1 MWTFRAMNTEVAVAA
16 PELSD
21 GAERDLALAVE
32 RLFRDTELRFSRF
45 LPDSELSQLNRADGP
60 VTVSDELL
68 QLLRCARDHARATGG
83 IFEPTVGGAM
93 RASGYDRSF
102 APGALDRDAPPA
114 IAARASVAMLDIDE
128 PRHRVTRPP
137 HVQLD
142 FGGFLKGRT
151 VDRAVDR
158 AAALASGVVAVDA
171 GGDAVLRGAPADEP
185 GWSVEIEDPRDPTR
199 LVGTLL
205 VRDRAVATS
214 AANRR
219 RWRRGA
225 QTMHHLVDPR
235 TGAPARSDLVQAT
248 IIAPT
253 AELADVMA
261 KVVFVLGAE
270 QGAREIERR
279 ELSAVLVLDSGA
291 IRTVGTVELH
301 HA

>member
-1 MWTFRAMNTEVAVAA
+1 MWTFRAMNTDVAVAA

-21 GAERDLALAVE
+21 GAEHDLALAVE
-32 RLFRDTELRFSRF
+32 QLFRDTERRFSRF

-68 QLLRCARDHARATGG
+68 QLLLCARGHARATGG
-83 IFEPTVGGAM
+83 IFEPAVGGAM

-102 APGALDRDAPPA
+102 APGALDRDAPPLT
-114 IAARASVAMLDIDE
+114 AAPASIAMLDIDE
-128 PRHRVTRPP
+128 PRHLVTRPP

-142 FGGFLKGRT
+142 LGGFLKGRT
-151 VDRAVDR
+151 VDRAAD
-158 AAALASGVVAVDA
+158 LASGVVAVDA

-185 GWSVEIEDPRDPTR
+185 AGWTVEIEDPRDPTR
-199 LVGTLL
+199 IVGTIL
-205 VRDRAVATS
+205 VRDQAVATS

-261 KVVFVLGAE
+261 KVAFVLGAE
-270 QGAREIERR
+270 QAVRELERR
-279 ELSAVLVLDSGA
+279 ELSAVLVLESGA